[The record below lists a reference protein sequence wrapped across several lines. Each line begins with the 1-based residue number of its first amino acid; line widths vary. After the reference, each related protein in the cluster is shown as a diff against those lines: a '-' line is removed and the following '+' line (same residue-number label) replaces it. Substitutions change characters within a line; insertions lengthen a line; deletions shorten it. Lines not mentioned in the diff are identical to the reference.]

1 MYRILFSINA
11 DEMAWL
17 KNLVQI
23 WGRAM
28 SELLNRSQ
36 QLYREYFSEN
46 HE

>member
-1 MYRILFSINA
+1 
-11 DEMAWL
+11 MAWL

-36 QLYREYFSEN
+36 QLPGIF
-46 HE
+46 